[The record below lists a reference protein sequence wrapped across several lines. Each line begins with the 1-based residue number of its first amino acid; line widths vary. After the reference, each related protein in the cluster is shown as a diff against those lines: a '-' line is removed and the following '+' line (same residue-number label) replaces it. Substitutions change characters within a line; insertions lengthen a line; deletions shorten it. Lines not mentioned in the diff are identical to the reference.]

1 MVYTLFMTS
10 QYIYTSYMTCLSQ
23 RYDIP
28 SKIIEHIYVISIG
41 YALIK
46 ILVLCI
52 CLVYPTLLFVYKN
65 GSNPAVGAASL
76 ALGLA
81 RVSVCL
87 VSSIISWMPKPAA
100 AHVRDL
106 PTCVLAALPVTRITA
121 SDSRKGTCET
131 YLVVC
136 VIRRVKASTTER
148 ATRACQC
155 MQ

>member
-1 MVYTLFMTS
+1 
-10 QYIYTSYMTCLSQ
+10 MTCLSQ

-76 ALGLA
+76 ALGLL
-81 RVSVCL
+81 RLVSVCL
-87 VSSIISWMPKPAA
+87 VSSVISWMPKPGA
-100 AHVRDL
+100 AHIRYL
-106 PTCVLAALPVTRITA
+106 PMCVLALTWIVGKALVRHSWLSA
-121 SDSRKGTCET
+121 SSGGSKQVQLSGPH
-131 YLVVC
+131 
-136 VIRRVKASTTER
+136 ER
-148 ATRACQC
+148 ASACN
-155 MQ
+155 